1 MSSRYC
7 KSIPT
12 EIYFVKDSNGWY
24 GGPYVHPPKG
34 RDQLIVCKIVN
45 ISVRGNVKK
54 SPAVDKIALNAELL
68 AIEKWLKS
76 KEGKQTM
83 KDKMN
88 QVSEVEKIIDS
99 MNDISMEDLR
109 KPFNI

>member
-7 KSIPT
+7 KSIPS
-12 EIYFVKDSNGWY
+12 EIYFTKDSNGWY

-45 ISVRGNVKK
+45 ISVKSTAKK
-54 SPAVDKIALNAELL
+54 TPAVDKQALNADLL
-68 AIEKWLKS
+68 AIEKWLQS
-76 KEGKQTM
+76 DEGKQTIRNKM
-83 KDKMN
+83 KELDE
-88 QVSEVEKIIDS
+88 QDKIIDK
-99 MNDISMEDLR
+99 MNDISLEDLR